1 MFQSHI
7 LDAEEARIKAVYANR
22 EAVVDKRLYS
32 YFNPGSLFIIQ
43 DRERQVLTMLKQHG
57 RGVLEGQKILEVG
70 CGSGYWL
77 REFIK
82 WGARPED
89 ISGIDLRPEAI
100 TLAKRLSPSSVT
112 LHCESA
118 TRLRFPDA
126 AFDLVIQS
134 TVFSSIL
141 DQEVKKQ
148 VAREMLRVVKPDGAL
163 LWYDFFRDNPR
174 NPDVRGIRKGEVR
187 RLFPNCE
194 VIFRQITLGPP
205 LVRLLAPRS
214 WLLCYF
220 LTMLRILNT
229 HYLAL
234 IRPRG

>member
-1 MFQSHI
+1 MR
-7 LDAEEARIKAVYANR
+7 AAYARRKA
-22 EAVVDKRLYS
+22 AVDRHLYS
-32 YFNPGSLFIIQ
+32 YFNPGSLFMIQ
-43 DRERQVLTMLKQHG
+43 DRERQVLAVLKQHG

-70 CGSGYWL
+70 CGTGYWL

-89 ISGIDLRPEAI
+89 MAGIDLRPEAVA
-100 TLAKRLSPSSVT
+100 LARGLCPSSVM
-112 LHCESA
+112 LHCENA

-126 AFDLVIQS
+126 TFDLVIQS
-134 TVFSSIL
+134 TAFSSIL
-141 DQEVKKQ
+141 DRDVRRQ
-148 VAREMLRVVKPDGAL
+148 AAHEMVRVMKADGAL

-174 NPDVRGIRKGEVR
+174 NPDVRGIRKDEVR
-187 RLFPNCE
+187 GLFPDCE
-194 VIFRQITLGPP
+194 VIFKRITLAPP
-205 LVRLLAPRS
+205 LVRRLAPRS
-214 WLLCYF
+214 WLACYF